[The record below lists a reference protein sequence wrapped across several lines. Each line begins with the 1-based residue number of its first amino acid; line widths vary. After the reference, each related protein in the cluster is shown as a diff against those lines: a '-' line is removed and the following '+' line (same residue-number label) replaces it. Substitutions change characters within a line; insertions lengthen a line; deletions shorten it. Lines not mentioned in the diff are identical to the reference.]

1 MKLSPVPT
9 QTTFGSEGA
18 TAIEPIDAASWRSKI
33 GSQPTPPSL
42 LRQSP
47 PEAAPA

>member
-9 QTTFGSEGA
+9 QITLGSDGA
-18 TAIEPIDAASWRSKI
+18 TVIEPIEAASWRSKI
-33 GSQPTPPSL
+33 GSQPTPLSL

-47 PEAAPA
+47 PDAAPA